1 MIMLYFNN
9 FHLRSPMDAYGCI
22 YSVWMHIQ
30 CMDAYSVWMHI
41 QCMDAHMKFMNAHS
55 LWMHVQFMDVHMQF
69 MDACAVCGC
78 R

>member
-1 MIMLYFNN
+1 M
-9 FHLRSPMDAYGCI
+9 HTVYGCI

-30 CMDAYSVWMHI
+30 CMDA
-41 QCMDAHMKFMNAHS
+41 HMKFTNAHS
-55 LWMHVQFMDVHMQF
+55 LWMHVQFMDAHMQF